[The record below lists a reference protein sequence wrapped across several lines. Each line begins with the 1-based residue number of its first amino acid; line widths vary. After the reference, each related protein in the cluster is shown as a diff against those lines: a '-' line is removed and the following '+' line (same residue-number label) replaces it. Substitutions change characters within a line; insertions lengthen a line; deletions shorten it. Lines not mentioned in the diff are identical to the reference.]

1 MIFKKKTY
9 IEVITAFSDDSLS
22 LSLSL
27 KVLSLWSPDNV
38 RRERA
43 SVTRLLGGEIPDV
56 MKRVVIFGVASS
68 DDYDDDGRREDRQ
81 EQGRGSIACL
91 RL

>member
-1 MIFKKKTY
+1 MRQ
-9 IEVITAFSDDSLS
+9 
-22 LSLSL
+22 
-27 KVLSLWSPDNV
+27 

-68 DDYDDDGRREDRQ
+68 DDDDDDARREDRQ
-81 EQGRGSIACL
+81 QEQGRVSIACL